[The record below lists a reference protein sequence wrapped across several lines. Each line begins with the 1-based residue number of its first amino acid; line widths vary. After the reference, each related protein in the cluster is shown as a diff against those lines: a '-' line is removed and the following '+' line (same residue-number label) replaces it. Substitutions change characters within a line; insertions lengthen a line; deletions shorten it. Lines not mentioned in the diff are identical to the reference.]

1 MQILRASILWLALL
15 VKALV
20 CLGILCLGGA
30 ATAADDPPAQ
40 APQLTIAQLE
50 DLMLPPLGWK
60 LDKKVLKTHFWRTS
74 SIADDLPGE
83 QWSFMVYPFW
93 PAFFELEV
101 ADGHVNARAPGSY
114 AGELGYLLSDALHSS
129 DPAIQKKSALWLRQ
143 SLILYFAAFRMS
155 KIGGQRP
162 YAPWIKPADARRLD
176 RLADDYIAR
185 QKIIHAGKEHE
196 EVSDRLLTEWFKHPR
211 SIALPDVVSY
221 FDMLQA
227 SHESIAVDYIFPIR
241 WAWGRTKGNR
251 ELIPYTGIDHD
262 MLGLHE
268 YRLLPGTLPESTN
281 PLCLWLRDVYLS
293 YIAGKELLEGKQLLL
308 EDKESEPL
316 LKEALQQW
324 WAGLE
329 KQEQA
334 R

>member
-1 MQILRASILWLALL
+1 MQIHRASILWPVSL

-20 CLGILCLGGA
+20 CLGILCIGGA
-30 ATAADDPPAQ
+30 AAVAGDPPAQ

-50 DLMLPPLGWK
+50 DLLLPPLGWK
-60 LDKKVLKTHFWRTS
+60 LDKQVLKAHFWRLLSTG
-74 SIADDLPGE
+74 DELPGV

-101 ADGHVNARAPGSY
+101 AHGHVIGREPGVY
-114 AGELGYLLSDALHSS
+114 AGELGDLLYDALHSS

-143 SLILYFAAFRMS
+143 SLILYFAGFRMS

-162 YAPWIKPADARRLD
+162 YAPWIKPDDARRLD
-176 RLADDYIAR
+176 RLADEYIAR
-185 QKIIHAGKEHE
+185 QKIIHAGKKHE
-196 EVSDRLLTEWFKHPR
+196 EVSDRLLTEWMKHPR
-211 SIALPDVVSY
+211 STALPDVVSY

-227 SHESIAVDYIFPIR
+227 SHESIAADYIFPIR

-262 MLGLHE
+262 MLGLYE
-268 YRLLPGTLPESTN
+268 YRLLPGTLPESTD

-293 YIAGKELLEGKQLLL
+293 YIAGKELLEGKPLPMS
-308 EDKESEPL
+308 DKAKAAL
-316 LKEALQQW
+316 LKDALQQW
-324 WAGLE
+324 WAGIE
-329 KQEQA
+329 KSQ
-334 R
+334 